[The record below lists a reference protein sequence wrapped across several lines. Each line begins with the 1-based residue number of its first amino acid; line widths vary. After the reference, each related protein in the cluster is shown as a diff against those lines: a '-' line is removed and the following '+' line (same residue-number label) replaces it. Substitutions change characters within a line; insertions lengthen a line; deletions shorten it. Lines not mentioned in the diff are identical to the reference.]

1 MRRLLD
7 HGYHSSQRLLQSVA
21 IRLENSVALR
31 AIYAAEAAITIGT
44 SISAPIADVLLFI
57 TKNGVML
64 TC

>member
-1 MRRLLD
+1 M
-7 HGYHSSQRLLQSVA
+7 A